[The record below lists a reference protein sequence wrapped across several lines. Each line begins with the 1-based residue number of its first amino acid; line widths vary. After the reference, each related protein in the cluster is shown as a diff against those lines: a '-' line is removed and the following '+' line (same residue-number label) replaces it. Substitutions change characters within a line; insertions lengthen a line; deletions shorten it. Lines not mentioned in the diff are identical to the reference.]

1 MCKLGFVLLSKLYLE
16 NGNLLRAHLHL
27 VGISQSHSEGGC
39 TTCYV
44 AELGEQH
51 LPLAKM
57 VPRVSHVGDALL
69 KPDGCIRQPVLETIA
84 SLPEVKDLAANVY
97 SFGP

>member
-1 MCKLGFVLLSKLYLE
+1 MTTLQASIDVTLKAVQE
-16 NGNLLRAHLHL
+16 LLR
-27 VGISQSHSEGGC
+27 
-39 TTCYV
+39 T
-44 AELGEQH
+44 ELGEQR

-69 KPDGCIRQPVLETIA
+69 KPDGSIRQPVLDTIA
-84 SLPEVKDLAANVY
+84 ALPEVRNLAASVY

>member
-1 MCKLGFVLLSKLYLE
+1 MKVTLKAVCDLL
-16 NGNLLRAHLHL
+16 
-27 VGISQSHSEGGC
+27 C
-39 TTCYV
+39 

-69 KPDGCIRQPVLETIA
+69 KPDGSIRQPVLETIA